1 MDDYNLH
8 IQIKILVA
16 GAIAFKAVG
25 SILFIFG
32 STIGAT
38 LLVSNYFQKKKNQ
51 IFCFFLKKIQ
61 LGNL

>member
-38 LLVSNYFQKKKNQ
+38 LLVSNYFQKKK
-51 IFCFFLKKIQ
+51 KI
-61 LGNL
+61 NFSVSI